1 MPKATLKSDL
11 ALWVCIPRL
20 LPMKPGFYRLVYLL
34 MCTWKNSV
42 SSTVL
47 FLISTCHPQ
56 NVRCGHLINKSKL
69 APSCHQITFLAKE
82 NATYALRVT
91 SMFTQITLNTTMFIH
106 YLLLMLIFLVT
117 PMSNLSL
124 WVCIHNF
131 L

>member
-1 MPKATLKSDL
+1 MGLHTQTSSNEARILQTSLFTH
-11 ALWVCIPRL
+11 VH
-20 LPMKPGFYRLVYLL
+20 ME
-34 MCTWKNSV
+34 NSV

-106 YLLLMLIFLVT
+106 YLLLMLIFFSD
-117 PMSNLSL
+117 SNEQP
-124 WVCIHNF
+124 
-131 L
+131 